1 MVGDDG
7 TKYKSKI
14 IRGEYF
20 LKPADEAIGT
30 LAYSTS
36 PTALD
41 ELNGTPISADDVGPV
56 PTDDEILNGGKPS
69 VDHGVIIFQ
78 AP

>member
-1 MVGDDG
+1 MIGDDG
-7 TKYKSKI
+7 TEYKSKI
-14 IRGEYF
+14 IRGEFF
-20 LKPADEAIGT
+20 LKPADEAVGT
-30 LAYSTS
+30 LTYSTS

-41 ELNGTPISADDVGPV
+41 ELSGTAITVSDVGTV
-56 PTDDEILNGGKPS
+56 PAENEMLNGGKPS